1 MAYVHTHHTQY
12 MFGNLLHALTPT
24 ASYQRIHQEMADGLI
39 CQQLMP
45 LYWYFRRRFYVL
57 VLFLLSTSKPCRI
70 KYMYTEDGEKV
81 RVSKRSGKVIPK
93 PAELRDRKD
102 WKSRSGYPGGLTTQ

>member
-1 MAYVHTHHTQY
+1 MGLSINNT
-12 MFGNLLHALTPT
+12 LL
-24 ASYQRIHQEMADGLI
+24 
-39 CQQLMP
+39 LMP
-45 LYWYFRRRFYVL
+45 LCWYFQPRFCVIL
-57 VLFLLSTSKPCRI
+57 LFWLSTSKPCRI

-102 WKSRSGYPGGLTTQ
+102 WKSRSGYPGRLTT